1 MEKEPEDIHTRAAIT
16 RLQKDLKEIRD
27 NPSNTVYAEPLPQNI
42 WEWHVNLIGPNGR
55 DYEGIC
61 IHLSFSFPKNYP
73 QTPPKVELL
82 TPVTRSHV
90 YGRWI
95 CLDMLES
102 WSGFSQ
108 KNTVVGVQLILLNPY
123 FYNYSHG
130 YLSQVIWLI
139 QLHYTVIA

>member
-108 KNTVVGVQLILLNPY
+108 KNTVVGVQLILFNPY
-123 FYNYSHG
+123 FYSYNHG
-130 YLSQVIWLI
+130 YLNQVI
-139 QLHYTVIA
+139 